1 MSKTNLNDYFKR
13 ARSWADDQF
22 GRIEQSRNRYQA
34 AFFSAMGLNVAA
46 IMVIGMLAHY
56 QTVVPMLVHHY
67 DNGVTTVEP
76 IENKETPIN
85 RAQIES
91 DIARYIQYRE
101 SYDASSYRAQFE
113 LVHLLSNSTVAK
125 EYLQEQD
132 AANATSLIH
141 VLGNHIK
148 REVRIYSINF
158 LDSILANE
166 KDLHKDHHALAE
178 VVFSLIDTD
187 KTSGKTTTTHY
198 NAMISWRYTNP
209 PDSPETRWKNW
220 DGFEVTR
227 YTRQTR
233 LMETQA

>member
-1 MSKTNLNDYFKR
+1 MNKTHMNDYFKR

-22 GRIEQSRNRYQA
+22 GRVEQSRNRYQA
-34 AFFSAMGLNVAA
+34 AFLSAMGLNVAA
-46 IMVIGMLAHY
+46 LIVIGMLAHY

-132 AANATSLIH
+132 AANTASPIH
-141 VLGNHIK
+141 ALGNHIK

-158 LDSILANE
+158 LDSVLANE
-166 KDLHKDHHALAE
+166 KDLHKDHHALA
-178 VVFSLIDTD
+178 
-187 KTSGKTTTTHY
+187 
-198 NAMISWRYTNP
+198 
-209 PDSPETRWKNW
+209 
-220 DGFEVTR
+220 
-227 YTRQTR
+227 
-233 LMETQA
+233 